1 MRQLEDKVAIVTGA
15 GRGIGR
21 GIALRFAREGAR
33 VALVGRSSGPL
44 DQVMSEVEALGGET
58 LSITCDVGSVHDVN
72 ETVAQ
77 VAEVFGQIDILVNN
91 AQSWGSPLEPPRA
104 APMVQPEDLP

>member
-1 MRQLEDKVAIVTGA
+1 MRKLEDKVAIVTGA

-21 GIALRFAREGAR
+21 GIAVRFAREGAR
-33 VALVGRSSGPL
+33 VALVGRSAGPL
-44 DQVMSEVEALGGET
+44 DDVVGEIESLGGEA
-58 LSITCDVGSVHDVN
+58 LAITCDVGSVSNVN

-91 AQSWGSPLEPPRA
+91 AQSWGSPHEP
-104 APMVQPEDLP
+104 